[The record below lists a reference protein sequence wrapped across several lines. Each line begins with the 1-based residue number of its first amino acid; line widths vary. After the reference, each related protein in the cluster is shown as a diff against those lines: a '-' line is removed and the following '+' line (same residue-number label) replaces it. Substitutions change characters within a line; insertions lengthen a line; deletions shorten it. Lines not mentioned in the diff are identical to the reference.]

1 MLTDALSPSEFLS
14 VTALSMD
21 GIELVVGSQE
31 RGWER
36 PRRPSPPHTVVLT
49 ILIQLRELSRTMGH
63 LPAPTHWPH
72 TQKGGAPLSLLGH
85 WCVGLMQLQ

>member
-14 VTALSMD
+14 VTALGVG

-49 ILIQLRELSRTMGH
+49 ILIQLREISRTMGH
-63 LPAPTHWPH
+63 PPAPTRWPH

-85 WCVGLMQLQ
+85 WCVGLVQLQ